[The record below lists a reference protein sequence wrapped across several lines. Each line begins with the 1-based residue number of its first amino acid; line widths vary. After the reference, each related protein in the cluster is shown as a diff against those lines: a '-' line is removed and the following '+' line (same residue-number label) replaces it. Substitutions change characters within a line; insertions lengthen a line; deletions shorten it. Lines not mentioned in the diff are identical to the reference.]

1 MLLLHTFVLET
12 LKGDCGMVIVIGYRK
27 LRAVS
32 DILFRKKNGI
42 HGVVHS
48 DIYEDGNILII
59 NSC

>member
-12 LKGDCGMVIVIGYRK
+12 LKGRWWYGYCYRK
-27 LRAVS
+27 LRTVS

-48 DIYEDGNILII
+48 DLYEDGSILII